1 VLDAVTVNFSNLLVF
16 KAAVEM
22 GSLNRAA
29 TVLGLT
35 QPAVSRRIAR
45 LEDAL
50 GCQLVERSARGV
62 TATEF
67 GRAIL
72 THVENAATELGA
84 ASKALSALRRARE
97 GAVVCGGAPV
107 SMSILVPAA
116 HAFHKHRP
124 TESLQLVEGSTPALI
139 QMLKLGDLDLVVG
152 SHIAHDEDD
161 ELEIEA
167 LVQEIPGVFV
177 RADHALLERQP
188 CDIAK
193 LLSDEQWVLPAPD
206 THVRRFMQ
214 LELERR
220 ELNLPSKMIV
230 ASPHAALRWFV
241 ERTDYLV
248 VSSSLVHL
256 VGINEGKVARLETDL
271 AFPPGQHVLYSRD
284 KSGSSRAALRLMRCI
299 RDVVANPS
307 LDVLM
312 P

>member
-1 VLDAVTVNFSNLLVF
+1 VF

-45 LEDAL
+45 VEAAL
-50 GCQLVERSARGV
+50 GCRLIERSARGV

-72 THVENAATELGA
+72 AHVESAAAELQA
-84 ASKALSALRRARE
+84 ASKALNALQRARE
-97 GAVVCGGAPV
+97 GAVICGGAPV

-116 HAFHKHRP
+116 YEFHKHRP
-124 TESLQLVEGSTPALI
+124 TESLQLIEGSTPALL
-139 QMLKLGDLDLVVG
+139 QMLKLGDLDLVIG

-177 RADHALLERQP
+177 CADHPLLAHQP

-193 LLSDEQWVLPAPD
+193 LLSEEQWVMPAHD

-220 ELNLPSKMIV
+220 ELSLPSKMIV
-230 ASPHAALRWFV
+230 ASSHAALRWFV

-256 VGINEGKVARLETDL
+256 VRINERKVSRLETDL
-271 AFPPGQHVLYSRD
+271 TFPPGQHVLYSRD
-284 KSGSSRAALRLMRCI
+284 KNGSSRAMLRLMRCI

-307 LDVLM
+307 LDVLA